1 MLLLKWMTG
10 SKREKRKV
18 GGRNGVGVE
27 MSDAYHTP
35 AAAFGG
41 TTHTLD
47 TLQGEMTFRSE
58 FTFRKLF

>member
-1 MLLLKWMTG
+1 MDDRKQ
-10 SKREKRKV
+10 EKKKKGKV
-18 GGRNGVGVE
+18 GEGGVE
-27 MSDAYHTP
+27 MSDAYHTS
-35 AAAFGG
+35 AAALGG